1 MKIKIS
7 AISYHLP
14 EAVEGVETLQRDN
27 PDWDMPKILDKTGIL
42 NRYISTAGETAVDL
56 AFAAGKKLLG
66 TIPNIEEIDLLI
78 LVTQSSDYVLPTSAC
93 ILQDRLGL
101 PKNCMAFDVNLGCS
115 GFVYAL
121 SIAGSL
127 IESGVAR
134 KGLILCAD
142 TYTKYIGKN
151 DRTCRPLFSD
161 GAAATL
167 VESSAT
173 DDMGPFELG
182 TDGAGYDRL
191 IVKHGGA
198 RESDR
203 KADQVAAACRGSLEM
218 SGSDVFLFTMRVVPP
233 CINKLLDR
241 TGLTLENIDLFVFHQ
256 ASKLVIENLIRTL
269 SLDKDKV
276 FTNFENIGNTVS
288 ASIPIALKDADTQGR
303 LKEGDTVMLVGFGV
317 GLSWGATLIR
327 WSTT

>member
-14 EAVEGVETLQRDN
+14 EIIEGVDILQRDN
-27 PDWDMPKILDKTGIL
+27 PEWDMPKILEKTGIRE
-42 NRYISTAGETAVDL
+42 RYISAPAETAVDL
-56 AFAAGKKLLG
+56 AFKAGMKLLSS
-66 TIPNIEEIDLLI
+66 ISDIEDIDLLI
-78 LVTQSSDYVLPTSAC
+78 LVTQSPDYVLPTSAC

-101 PKNCMAFDVNLGCS
+101 SKNCMAFDVNLGCS

-121 SIAGSL
+121 SIAGGL

-142 TYTKYIGKN
+142 TYSKYIGKN

-167 VESSAT
+167 IESSEI
-173 DDMGPFELG
+173 DCIGPFELG

-191 IVKHGGA
+191 IVKHSGA
-198 RESDR
+198 REAGLSAEICSD
-203 KADQVAAACRGSLEM
+203 SLEM
-218 SGSDVFLFTMRVVPP
+218 SGGDVFLFTMRVVPP

-241 TGLTLENIDLFVFHQ
+241 TELKLENVDLIVFHQ
-256 ASKLVIENLIRTL
+256 ASKLVIDNLIRTM
-269 SLDKDKV
+269 SLDKSKV
-276 FTNFENIGNTVS
+276 FTNYENIGNTVS
-288 ASIPIALKDADTQGR
+288 ASIPIALKDASTQGR
-303 LKEGDTVMLVGFGV
+303 LKDGDTVLLVGFGV
-317 GLSWGATLIR
+317 GLSWGATLMR
-327 WSTT
+327 WSII

>member
-1 MKIKIS
+1 MKVKIS

-14 EAVEGVETLQRDN
+14 ETMEGVDTLQRDN
-27 PDWDMPKILDKTGIL
+27 PDWDMPKILDKTGIQ
-42 NRYISTAGETAVDL
+42 NRYLAAPGETAVDL
-56 AFAAGKKLLG
+56 AFEAGKKLLRDLKSH
-66 TIPNIEEIDLLI
+66 EEIDLII
-78 LVTQSSDYVLPTSAC
+78 LVTQSPDYLLPTSAC

-121 SIAGSL
+121 AIAGGL
-127 IESGVAR
+127 IESGVVR
-134 KGLILCAD
+134 KGLILCSE
-142 TYTKYIGKN
+142 TYSKYIAKN

-167 VESSAT
+167 VEGSV
-173 DDMGPFELG
+173 DDCLGPFELG

-198 RESDR
+198 RDVR
-203 KADQVAAACRGSLEM
+203 PFADSSYGSIEM
-218 SGSDVFLFTMRVVPP
+218 AGSDVFLFTMRVVPP

-241 TGLTLENIDLFVFHQ
+241 SGLTLEDINLFVFHQ
-256 ASKLVIENLIRTL
+256 ASKLVIENLIRTM
-269 SLDKDKV
+269 SLAKDKV

-288 ASIPIALKDADTQGR
+288 ASIPIALKDAENQGR
-303 LKEGDTVMLVGFGV
+303 LREGDTVMLVGFGV

-327 WSTT
+327 WSSI

>member
-1 MKIKIS
+1 MKVKVS
-7 AISYHLP
+7 AIAYYLP
-14 EAVEGVETLQRDN
+14 EGVEGVDDLQRDN
-27 PDWDMPKILDKTGIL
+27 PNWDMPKILDKTGIQY
-42 NRYISTAGETAVDL
+42 RYISADSETAVDL
-56 AFAAGKKLLG
+56 AYQAGKNLLEQL
-66 TIPNIEEIDLLI
+66 TKQDDIDLLI
-78 LVTQSSDYVLPTSAC
+78 LVTQSPDYVLPTSAC

-101 PKNCMAFDVNLGCS
+101 SKSCMAFDVNLGCS

-121 SIAGSL
+121 SIAGGL

-134 KGLILCAD
+134 KGIILCAD
-142 TYTKYIGKN
+142 TYSKYIGKN

-167 VESSAT
+167 VEPSAT
-173 DDMGPFELG
+173 DNIGPFELG

-191 IVKHGGA
+191 IVKHSGA
-198 RESDR
+198 RNV
-203 KADQVAAACRGSLEM
+203 AQVADSCRGSLEM
-218 SGSDVFLFTMRVVPP
+218 FGSDVFLFTMRVVPQ

-241 TGLTLENIDLFVFHQ
+241 SGLKLENIDLIVFHQ

-269 SLDKDKV
+269 SLDKSKV

-288 ASIPIALKDADTQGR
+288 ASIPIALKDADAQGR

-317 GLSWGATLIR
+317 GLSWGATVIR
-327 WSTT
+327 WSEK